1 MRIISLEF
9 FALIYNIIL
18 KHTVKIKRFERIL
31 RFNTYISRFFGINC
45 DIAIKEN
52 SMNLLWTLIMLASVG
67 AMIFINPDE
76 AVGAMTAGANNA
88 VTLALSLLA
97 SYALW
102 LGLFNLIEKTGISS
116 LLSKILRKPVNF
128 LFPDS
133 NEQAKKYMTM
143 NISAN
148 FLGLG
153 NAATP
158 MGINAV
164 CAMYEGN
171 ETATTDMIMML
182 VISST
187 SLQLLPGT
195 VIGLRAAHGSS
206 APVSFLP
213 ACLLATVLSTF
224 IGITLVKLVSF
235 AEKKLKSG
243 SGKPRRKSR
252 SKEQKA

>member
-1 MRIISLEF
+1 MRF
-9 FALIYNIIL
+9 YA
-18 KHTVKIKRFERIL
+18 
-31 RFNTYISRFFGINC
+31 YISCFFGINC
-45 DIAIKEN
+45 DIAVKEN
-52 SMNLLWTLIMLASVG
+52 YMNLLWTLIMLASVV
-67 AMIFINPDE
+67 AMIFANPDD

-102 LGLFNLIEKTGISS
+102 LGLFNLIEKTGISNF
-116 LLSKILRKPVNF
+116 LAKILRKPVNF
-128 LFPDS
+128 LFPGS

-164 CAMYEGN
+164 CSMYEGN

-195 VIGLRAAHGSS
+195 VIGLRAAHGST

-224 IGITLVKLVSF
+224 TGITLVKLISF
-235 AEKKLKSG
+235 AEKKLRNG
-243 SGKPRRKSR
+243 NGKHRSRKR
-252 SKEQKA
+252 PAKEQKA